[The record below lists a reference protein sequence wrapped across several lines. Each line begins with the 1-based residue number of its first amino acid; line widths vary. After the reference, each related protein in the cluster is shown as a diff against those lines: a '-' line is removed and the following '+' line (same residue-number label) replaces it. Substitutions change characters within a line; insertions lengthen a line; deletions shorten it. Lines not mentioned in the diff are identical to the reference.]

1 MAVLKLVALTL
12 EVVIACL
19 ALAVAECVLWIFDW
33 SFKESIEAAVL
44 ALGGW
49 WGFIRSVVRPP
60 VFVELQP
67 AESLQKTN
75 PVRGLEPVVVN
86 ASRMPQRINI
96 RITGFADE
104 REICNLPMG
113 PGQRFPLSGIVRV
126 DDFHKIEA
134 KAAVT
139 WADWRDSKWLS
150 WLTTRS
156 LTLSPR
162 NFAGYV
168 PPLSVHQSGPSEHLK
183 EIAGALN
190 RIAENRTSLTEE
202 QGMQDGVT
210 VRLAAPADDVLIDRL
225 HRSNG
230 FCRVAQVTSD
240 NDVHDKTAQGA
251 HATEFAYTGES
262 HGHLVLQ
269 FLSDDDLRRICRER
283 RSQE

>member
-1 MAVLKLVALTL
+1 VLKLIALIL

-19 ALAVAECVLWIFDW
+19 TLAVTECVLWIFDW

-67 AESLQKTN
+67 VESLQKTN

-86 ASRMPQRINI
+86 ASSMPQRINV

-104 REICNLPMG
+104 REIYNLPMG

-134 KAAVT
+134 KAAVA
-139 WADWRDSKWLS
+139 WADWRDRKWLS
-150 WLTTRS
+150 RLTTRS
-156 LTLSPR
+156 LTLSPK
-162 NFAGYV
+162 NFAGYA
-168 PPLSVHQSGPSEHLK
+168 PPLSVHQSGPSENLK

-190 RIAENRTSLTEE
+190 RIAKNRTSLTEQ

-210 VRLAAPADDVLIDRL
+210 VRLAAPANDVLIDRL
-225 HRSNG
+225 RRSNG
-230 FCRVAQVTSD
+230 FCRVAQMT
-240 NDVHDKTAQGA
+240 NENEIHDKTAQGA
-251 HATEFAYTGES
+251 PTAEFAYIKDMET
-262 HGHLVLQ
+262 
-269 FLSDDDLRRICRER
+269 IMTTM
-283 RSQE
+283 